1 MSQLSIPF
9 LRLCIYSNLCRF
21 DALRKAREWVAS
33 LPYPRP
39 PPQELSLPL
48 PPRYSAE
55 DLLALVNPD
64 IRKPLDMK
72 EALLRIVDDSRM
84 SLFKPNYGPNLLTV
98 WAQIMG
104 RTLSLNAR

>member
-1 MSQLSIPF
+1 M
-9 LRLCIYSNLCRF
+9 
-21 DALRKAREWVAS
+21 D
-33 LPYPRP
+33 
-39 PPQELSLPL
+39 
-48 PPRYSAE
+48 
-55 DLLALVNPD
+55 PD

-104 RTLSLNAR
+104 RTLSLNARRVREAYLR